1 MNAQS
6 SQPKTHGSKTSIY
19 LNTAASGLLSQE
31 SIDAAASFQEAT
43 LSNSIGALKHWMS
56 ENLPR
61 LRTKTADLLGASE
74 GETGFVPNF
83 SYGLLPVVHTLE
95 PHLNNV
101 LLYKDDYASLNMP
114 FELADFNIHYVKSSD
129 EFHIST
135 DEIKSMIDQKDIEIV
150 AISHVQYLT
159 GFKIDIDELGEYC
172 RKNGVVFIVD
182 GTQSIGAADC
192 SFSQMPADVLISSS
206 YKWLNGGFGSAVLC
220 IEKEFINR
228 FPPCIAGYG
237 SLDDYGDYT
246 PSVKS
251 FEPGHLNAAGLLQL
265 EKAVDQKL
273 EQGLADIETH
283 NMALLQKIIDD
294 FAEVPFTIRG
304 SSRVDERLTMVCF
317 EADEDVFNDL
327 TEYGFSLTWRKGMIR
342 ISPHFYNSE
351 EDIDA
356 LINALKEYK

>member
-1 MNAQS
+1 MNAQNS
-6 SQPKTHGSKTSIY
+6 FLNTQGSQPIY

-43 LSNSIGALKHWMS
+43 LGNSIGALKHWMS

-61 LRTKTADLLGASE
+61 LRKKTANLLGASE
-74 GETGFVPNF
+74 EEIGFVPNF
-83 SYGLLPVVHTLE
+83 SFGLLPIIHTLE

-101 LLYKDDYASLNMP
+101 LLYKDDYPSLNMP
-114 FELADFNIHYVKSSD
+114 FELADFDIHYVESSD
-129 EFHIST
+129 GFHIST
-135 DEIKSMIDQKDIEIV
+135 EEIKSIIDQKEIEIV

-172 RKNGVVFIVD
+172 RDNGVVFIVD
-182 GTQSIGAADC
+182 GTQSIGAVDC
-192 SFSQMPADVLISSS
+192 SFSKMTVDVLISSS

-220 IEKEFINR
+220 IKKEFIDQ

-237 SLDDYGDYT
+237 SLDDDGNYT

-251 FEPGHLNAAGLLQL
+251 FEPGHLNATGLLQL

-273 EQGLADIETH
+273 EHGLADIEKH
-283 NMALLQKIIDD
+283 NMALLQKLIDD
-294 FAEVPFTIRG
+294 FAEVSFSIRG
-304 SSRVDERLTMVCF
+304 SSSLNDRLTMVCF
-317 EADEDVFNDL
+317 EADEDVFDYLINKN
-327 TEYGFSLTWRKGMIR
+327 FSLTWRKGMIR
-342 ISPHFYNSE
+342 VSPHFYNSE

-356 LINALKEYK
+356 LIDALKRV